1 MLSFNTM
8 SAGQQVLS
16 EMGEFGNLR
25 AAAQRY
31 IRRSVHVWLAD
42 REALARIARTPDE
55 ARSIRRQAELYD
67 GIDAVTACIPADDET
82 ASVTRF
88 TSLIA
93 PLAAFDLGEQKL
105 ESFGEFSFLYERLLG
120 ASARPW
126 LAMIFLM
133 SASLPDLH
141 PGRRLS
147 LLGSLNTDVVT
158 SRWSTREAQFIPQWL
173 EQVEP

>member
-1 MLSFNTM
+1 
-8 SAGQQVLS
+8 
-16 EMGEFGNLR
+16 MGEFGKLPT
-25 AAAQRY
+25 AAQRY
-31 IRRSVHVWLAD
+31 IRRSVQVWLAD
-42 REALARIARTPDE
+42 TEALASIARTPNE
-55 ARSIRRQAELYD
+55 ARSIRFQAELYSR
-67 GIDAVTACIPADDET
+67 IDAVIASIPADDET

-88 TSLIA
+88 TTLVA

-105 ESFGEFSFLYERLLG
+105 ESFAAFSFLYERLLG
-120 ASARPW
+120 APARPW
-126 LAMIFLM
+126 LPMIFLM